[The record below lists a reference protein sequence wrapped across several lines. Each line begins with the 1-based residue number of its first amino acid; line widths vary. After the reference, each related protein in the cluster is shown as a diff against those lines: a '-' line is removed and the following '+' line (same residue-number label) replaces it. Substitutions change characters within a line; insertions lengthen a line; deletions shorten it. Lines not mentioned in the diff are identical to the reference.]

1 MAQYPAKVRAYPSHR
16 IRSTTFSLDGV
27 KTKRL
32 STLHTLSR
40 ENDLAHSL
48 LTLYN
53 PGQLFI

>member
-32 STLHTLSR
+32 PTHSIKR
-40 ENDLAHSL
+40 ECSSSFSL
-48 LTLYN
+48 DS
-53 PGQLFI
+53 I